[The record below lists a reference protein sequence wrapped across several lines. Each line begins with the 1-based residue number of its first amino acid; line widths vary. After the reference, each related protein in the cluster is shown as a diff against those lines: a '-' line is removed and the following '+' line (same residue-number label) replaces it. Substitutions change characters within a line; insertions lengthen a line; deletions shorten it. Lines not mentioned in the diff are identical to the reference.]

1 MKKLISLAA
10 AALALVGTLALPVS
24 AQVNVEDPDYY
35 TRFKGQGKSINVHN
49 WGEYISDGTD
59 GGMDIIQEFEDL
71 TGIQV
76 NYTTFS
82 TNEEVY
88 ARLRNGGASY
98 DLLFPSDYMM
108 SRMIQEGMLNPLNFD
123 NLPNYKYIDES
134 FRNTASDPEN
144 LYSTPYTWG
153 TVVVI
158 YNTTMVD
165 EMDLGSWDILWNE
178 KYLGEILMIGNSRD
192 TFGIALKRLGYPM
205 NPENQEQLD
214 EALESLK
221 DQKPLTQA
229 YVMDEIF
236 DKMIGGE
243 ASIAPYY
250 AGDALTM
257 MADNPDLSC
266 FVPEEGTNRFIDYVV
281 VPSCSKE
288 QECAEM
294 FMNFLMEPEV
304 AAANIEYIGYSSPN
318 WAALEL
324 LPPEV
329 TENPVAYP
337 PDEVIAKTEAWIN
350 LSDEMNLA
358 VDKAWTD
365 LLSSDEEY
373 NRWLIPI
380 LMLLAILASIA
391 INVGRA
397 FRRRREKAIY
407 ESMSPGKRL

>member
-144 LYSTPYTWG
+144 LDSTPYTWG